1 MKLLTNMYKKHAAA
15 ALVKQGLRD
24 ERQASR
30 EAITDSLELFCGSL
44 GDSWDEVSP
53 EAAAGMVL
61 VALAKNSSLAHYV
74 NACGWRLVLAF
85 VGDQPDLVRYVSPRA
100 MADIGTYRAAGIGG
114 LGAQA
119 A

>member
-15 ALVKQGLRD
+15 GLVRQGLRD
-24 ERQASR
+24 QRQASR

-85 VGDQPDLVRYVSPRA
+85 VGDQPELLRFVSPRA
-100 MADIGTYRAAGIGG
+100 MADIGAYRAGGIGG
-114 LGAQA
+114 LGVSVA
-119 A
+119 

>member
-1 MKLLTNMYKKHAAA
+1 MKLLAKLFKKTAATT
-15 ALVKQGLRD
+15 LVRQGLRD
-24 ERQASR
+24 ERQPSQ
-30 EAITDSLELFCGSL
+30 EAITDSLELFSGSL

-85 VGDQPDLVRYVSPRA
+85 VGDQPDLLRYVSPRA
-100 MADIGTYRAAGIGG
+100 MADICAYRAAGIGG
-114 LGAQA
+114 LGASVA
-119 A
+119 